1 MVLGITQ
8 SLMSMASIVSPI
20 ASGLLIEH
28 GMLSAWAWMAS
39 ALAVV
44 GVMLS
49 RQGWSVYS
57 ATPADPL
64 NAP

>member
-8 SLMSMASIVSPI
+8 SLMSMASIVAPI

-28 GMLSAWAWMAS
+28 GMLAAWAWVAA

-57 ATPADPL
+57 TTPADPVS
-64 NAP
+64 AP